1 MHTWNLHCNL
11 WFFVIFQSGEEL
23 DAAEQ
28 PVEAIVF
35 SAPNENVYSEAT
47 RQRDVPKSK
56 SSSELHSNEN
66 KRSGIPVDELQYDYV
81 SLDRLPRRNV
91 LASLDDADVYY

>member
-1 MHTWNLHCNL
+1 M
-11 WFFVIFQSGEEL
+11 
-23 DAAEQ
+23 
-28 PVEAIVF
+28 EAIVF
-35 SAPNENVYSEAT
+35 SAPHKNVYSDA

-66 KRSGIPVDELQYDYV
+66 KQSGLPVDELQYDYV